1 MLSKEALNTM
11 QPRTLSDKIW
21 EAHRI
26 REAGASSLLYIDRH
40 FVFEVTSPQAFE
52 SLKDS
57 GRRVKRPD
65 ATLAVADHNIP
76 TLPGRS
82 ELSASPD
89 GQAQLRLL
97 RENTAWAGIPYFDM
111 GDRRQGIVHVI
122 GPELGLSLPGMT
134 IACGDSHTA
143 THGAF
148 GSLAFGIGTSEV
160 EHVLATQ
167 TLLIERPRTMR
178 ITVDGALPFGV
189 TAKDIILA
197 IIGRIGTAGARG
209 HVLEFAGPVI
219 SAMSMEARM
228 TVVSMSIEAGARCG
242 LIAPDQTTL
251 DYLKGREYTP
261 TGSAWDQA
269 VANWKTLF
277 SDDGCRFDR
286 EVTIDASE
294 VEPTVTWGTSP
305 EDTMPISGK
314 VPDPAEA
321 TSDESRDS
329 IQRSIEYMG
338 LEAGQSIS
346 DLQID
351 RVFIGSCTNGRIE
364 DLRAAAAVVKG
375 RHVAPNVLGLV
386 VPGSTAV
393 KRQAESEGLDKVFVD
408 AGFEW
413 RESGCSMCVGLNSD
427 QLGWG
432 ERCAAT
438 SNRNFE
444 GRQGAGGRTHLASPT
459 MAAAAAIH
467 GHFVDVRTLG

>member
-1 MLSKEALNTM
+1 M
-11 QPRTLSDKIW
+11 QARTLSEKIW

-26 REAGASSLLYIDRH
+26 RDVDTSALLYIDRH

-52 SLKDS
+52 SLRDA
-57 GRRVKRPD
+57 GRQVRRPN

-76 TLPGRS
+76 TLKGRT
-82 ELSASPD
+82 EMSASED

-97 RENTAWAGIPYFDM
+97 RENTTWAGISYFDM
-111 GDRRQGIVHVI
+111 NDRRQGIVHVI

-178 ITVDGALPFGV
+178 ITVEGALPFGV
-189 TAKDIILA
+189 TAKDLILT

-209 HVLEFAGPVI
+209 HILEFAGPAI
-219 SAMSMEARM
+219 KAMSMEARM

-242 LIAPDQTTL
+242 LVAPDQTTL
-251 DYLKGREYTP
+251 EYLKDREYAP
-261 TGSAWDQA
+261 KGSDWDQA
-269 VANWKTLF
+269 VAYWQTLF
-277 SDDGCRFDR
+277 SDDDCQFDR
-286 EVTIDASE
+286 ELTINANE

-305 EDTMPISGK
+305 EDTLPISGL
-314 VPDPAEA
+314 VPDPADA
-321 TSDESRDS
+321 ASKNGRDAV
-329 IQRSIEYMG
+329 QRSIDYMG
-338 LEAGQSIS
+338 LRSGQPIS
-346 DLQID
+346 DLKID
-351 RVFIGSCTNGRIE
+351 RVFIGSCTNGRLE
-364 DLRAAAAVVKG
+364 DLRSAAEVVKG
-375 RHVAPNVLGLV
+375 RHVASHVRALV

-393 KRQAESEGLDKVFVD
+393 KQQAESEGLDKIFLD

-413 RESGCSMCVGLNSD
+413 RESGCSMCVGLNAD

-444 GRQGAGGRTHLASPT
+444 GRQGAGGRTHLASPP
-459 MAAAAAIH
+459 MAAAAAIF
-467 GHFVDVRTLG
+467 GHFVDVRVLK

>member
-1 MLSKEALNTM
+1 M
-11 QPRTLSDKIW
+11 QARTLSEKIW

-26 REAGASSLLYIDRH
+26 RDVDTSTLLYIDRH

-52 SLKDS
+52 SLRDA
-57 GRRVKRPD
+57 GRQVRRPD

-76 TLPGRS
+76 TLEGRT
-82 ELSASPD
+82 EMSASED

-97 RENTAWAGIPYFDM
+97 RENTTWAGISYFDM
-111 GDRRQGIVHVI
+111 NDRRQGIVHVI

-178 ITVDGALPFGV
+178 IIVEGALPFGV
-189 TAKDIILA
+189 TAKDLILTV
-197 IIGRIGTAGARG
+197 IGRIGTAGARG
-209 HVLEFAGPVI
+209 HILEFAGPAI
-219 SAMSMEARM
+219 KAMSMEARM

-242 LIAPDQTTL
+242 LVAPDQTTL
-251 DYLKGREYTP
+251 EYLKDREYAP
-261 TGSAWDQA
+261 KGSDWDQA
-269 VANWKTLF
+269 VAYWQTLF
-277 SDDGCRFDR
+277 SDDDCQFDR
-286 EVTIDASE
+286 ELTINANE

-305 EDTMPISGK
+305 EDTLPISGF
-314 VPDPAEA
+314 VPDPADA
-321 TSDESRDS
+321 ASKNGRDA
-329 IQRSIEYMG
+329 IQRSIDYMG
-338 LEAGQSIS
+338 LRSGQPIS
-346 DLQID
+346 DLKID
-351 RVFIGSCTNGRIE
+351 RVFIGSCTNGRLE
-364 DLRAAAAVVKG
+364 DLRSAAEVVKG
-375 RHVAPNVLGLV
+375 RHVASHVRALV

-393 KRQAESEGLDKVFVD
+393 KQQAESEGLDKIFLD

-413 RESGCSMCVGLNSD
+413 RESGCSMCVGLNAD

-444 GRQGAGGRTHLASPT
+444 GRQGAGGRTHLASPP
-459 MAAAAAIH
+459 MAAAAAIF
-467 GHFVDVRTLG
+467 GHFVDVRVLK

>member
-1 MLSKEALNTM
+1 M
-11 QPRTLSDKIW
+11 QARTLSEKIW

-26 REAGASSLLYIDRH
+26 RDVDTSALLYIDRH
-40 FVFEVTSPQAFE
+40 FVFEVTSPQAFD
-52 SLKDS
+52 SLRDA
-57 GRRVKRPD
+57 GRQVRRPN

-76 TLPGRS
+76 TLNGRT
-82 ELSASPD
+82 ELSASED

-97 RENTAWAGIPYFDM
+97 RENTTWAGISYFDM
-111 GDRRQGIVHVI
+111 NDRRQGIVHVI

-178 ITVDGALPFGV
+178 ITVEGALPFGV
-189 TAKDIILA
+189 TAKDLILT

-209 HVLEFAGPVI
+209 HILEFAGPAI
-219 SAMSMEARM
+219 KAMSMEARM

-242 LIAPDQTTL
+242 LVAPDQTTL
-251 DYLKGREYTP
+251 EYLKDREYAP
-261 TGSAWDQA
+261 QGSDWDQA
-269 VANWKTLF
+269 VAYWQTLF
-277 SDDGCRFDR
+277 SDDDCQFDR
-286 EVTIDASE
+286 ELTINANE

-305 EDTMPISGK
+305 EDTLPISGL
-314 VPDPAEA
+314 VPDPADA
-321 TSDESRDS
+321 ASKNGRDA
-329 IQRSIEYMG
+329 IQRSIAYMG
-338 LEAGQSIS
+338 LRSGQPIS
-346 DLQID
+346 DLKID
-351 RVFIGSCTNGRIE
+351 RVFIGSCTNGRLE
-364 DLRAAAAVVKG
+364 DLRSAAEVVKG
-375 RHVAPNVLGLV
+375 RHVASHVRALV

-393 KRQAESEGLDKVFVD
+393 KQQAESEGLDKIFLD

-413 RESGCSMCVGLNSD
+413 RESGCSMCVGLNAD

-444 GRQGAGGRTHLASPT
+444 GRQGAGGRTHLASPP
-459 MAAAAAIH
+459 MAAAAAIF
-467 GHFVDVRTLG
+467 GHFVDVRVLK

>member
-1 MLSKEALNTM
+1 M
-11 QPRTLSDKIW
+11 QARTLSEKIW

-26 REAGASSLLYIDRH
+26 RDVDTSTLLYIDRH

-52 SLKDS
+52 SLRDA
-57 GRRVKRPD
+57 GRQVRRPN

-76 TLPGRS
+76 TLKGRT
-82 ELSASPD
+82 EMSASED

-97 RENTAWAGIPYFDM
+97 RENTTWAGISYFDM
-111 GDRRQGIVHVI
+111 NDRRQGIVHVI

-178 ITVDGALPFGV
+178 ITVEGALPFGV
-189 TAKDIILA
+189 TAKDLILT

-209 HVLEFAGPVI
+209 HILEFAGPAI
-219 SAMSMEARM
+219 KAMSMEARM

-242 LIAPDQTTL
+242 LVAPDQTTL
-251 DYLKGREYTP
+251 EYLKDREHAP
-261 TGSAWDQA
+261 KGSDWDQA
-269 VANWKTLF
+269 VAYWQTLF
-277 SDDGCRFDR
+277 SDDNCQFDR
-286 EVTIDASE
+286 ELTINANE

-305 EDTMPISGK
+305 EDTLPISGL
-314 VPDPAEA
+314 VPDPAYA
-321 TSDESRDS
+321 ASKNGRDAL
-329 IQRSIEYMG
+329 QRSIDYMG
-338 LEAGQSIS
+338 LRSGQPIS
-346 DLQID
+346 DLKID
-351 RVFIGSCTNGRIE
+351 RVFIGSCTNGRLE
-364 DLRAAAAVVKG
+364 DLRSAAAVVKG
-375 RHVAPNVLGLV
+375 RHVASHVRALV

-393 KRQAESEGLDKVFVD
+393 KQQAESEGLDQIFLD

-413 RESGCSMCVGLNSD
+413 RESGCSMCVGLNAD

-444 GRQGAGGRTHLASPT
+444 GRQGAGGRTHLASPP
-459 MAAAAAIH
+459 MAAAAAIF
-467 GHFVDVRTLG
+467 GHFVDVRVLK

>member
-1 MLSKEALNTM
+1 M
-11 QPRTLSDKIW
+11 QARTLSEKIW

-26 REAGASSLLYIDRH
+26 RDVDTSALLYIDRH

-52 SLKDS
+52 SLRDA
-57 GRRVKRPD
+57 GRQVRRPN

-76 TLPGRS
+76 TLKGRT
-82 ELSASPD
+82 EMSASED

-97 RENTAWAGIPYFDM
+97 RENTTWAGISYFDM
-111 GDRRQGIVHVI
+111 NDRRQGIVHVI

-178 ITVDGALPFGV
+178 ITVEGALPFGV
-189 TAKDIILA
+189 TAKDLILT

-209 HVLEFAGPVI
+209 HIMEFAGPAI
-219 SAMSMEARM
+219 KAMSMEARM

-242 LIAPDQTTL
+242 LVAPDQTTL
-251 DYLKGREYTP
+251 EYLKDREYAP
-261 TGSAWDQA
+261 KGSDWDQA
-269 VANWKTLF
+269 VAYWQTLF
-277 SDDGCRFDR
+277 SDDDCQFDR
-286 EVTIDASE
+286 ELTINANE

-305 EDTMPISGK
+305 EDTLPISGL
-314 VPDPAEA
+314 VPDPADA
-321 TSDESRDS
+321 ASKNGRDA
-329 IQRSIEYMG
+329 IQRSIDYMG
-338 LEAGQSIS
+338 LRSGQPIS
-346 DLQID
+346 DLKID
-351 RVFIGSCTNGRIE
+351 RVFIGSCTNGRLE
-364 DLRAAAAVVKG
+364 DMRSAAAVVKG
-375 RHVAPNVLGLV
+375 RHVASHVRALV

-393 KRQAESEGLDKVFVD
+393 KQQAESEGLDQIFLD

-413 RESGCSMCVGLNSD
+413 RESGCSMCVGLNAD

-444 GRQGAGGRTHLASPT
+444 GRQGAGGRTHLASPP
-459 MAAAAAIH
+459 MAAAAAIF
-467 GHFVDVRTLG
+467 GHFVDVRVLK

>member
-1 MLSKEALNTM
+1 M
-11 QPRTLSDKIW
+11 QARTLSEKIW

-26 REAGASSLLYIDRH
+26 RDVDTSALLYIDRH

-52 SLKDS
+52 SLRDA
-57 GRRVKRPD
+57 GRQVRRPN

-76 TLPGRS
+76 TLKGRT
-82 ELSASPD
+82 EMSASED

-97 RENTAWAGIPYFDM
+97 RENTTWAGISYFDM
-111 GDRRQGIVHVI
+111 NDRRQGIVHVI

-178 ITVDGALPFGV
+178 ITVEGALPFGV
-189 TAKDIILA
+189 TAKDLILT

-209 HVLEFAGPVI
+209 HILEFAGPAI
-219 SAMSMEARM
+219 KAMSMEARM

-242 LIAPDQTTL
+242 LVAPDQTTL
-251 DYLKGREYTP
+251 EYLKDREYAP
-261 TGSAWDQA
+261 KDSDWDQA
-269 VANWKTLF
+269 VAYWQTLF
-277 SDDGCRFDR
+277 SDDDCQFDR
-286 EVTIDASE
+286 ELTINANE

-305 EDTMPISGK
+305 EDTLPISGL
-314 VPDPAEA
+314 VPDPADA
-321 TSDESRDS
+321 ASKNGRDAV
-329 IQRSIEYMG
+329 QRSIDYMG
-338 LEAGQSIS
+338 LRSGQPIS
-346 DLQID
+346 DLKID
-351 RVFIGSCTNGRIE
+351 RVFIGSCTNGRLE
-364 DLRAAAAVVKG
+364 DLRSAAEVVKG
-375 RHVAPNVLGLV
+375 RHVASHVRALV

-393 KRQAESEGLDKVFVD
+393 KQQAESEGLDKIFLD

-413 RESGCSMCVGLNSD
+413 RESGCSMCVGLNAD

-444 GRQGAGGRTHLASPT
+444 GRQGAGGRTHLASPP
-459 MAAAAAIH
+459 MAAAAAIF
-467 GHFVDVRTLG
+467 GHFVDVRVLK

>member
-1 MLSKEALNTM
+1 M
-11 QPRTLSDKIW
+11 QARTLSDKIW
-21 EAHRI
+21 HAHCI
-26 REAGASSLLYIDRH
+26 RDVETSSLLYIDQH

-52 SLKDS
+52 SLRES
-57 GRRVKRPD
+57 GRQVRRPD

-76 TLPGRS
+76 TLPGRT
-82 ELSASPD
+82 EMSASTD
-89 GQAQLRLL
+89 GQAQLHLL

-178 ITVDGALPFGV
+178 ITVEGVLPFGV
-189 TAKDIILA
+189 TAKDLILT

-209 HVLEFAGPVI
+209 HILEFAGPAI
-219 SAMSMEARM
+219 RAMSMEARM

-242 LIAPDQTTL
+242 LVAPDQTTIG
-251 DYLKGREYTP
+251 YLEGREYAP
-261 TGSAWDQA
+261 KGPDWDDA
-269 VANWKTLF
+269 VAYWKTLV
-277 SDDGCRFDR
+277 SDEGCHFDK
-286 EVTIDASE
+286 EFTIDASE

-305 EDTMPISGK
+305 EDTLPISGL
-314 VPDPAEA
+314 VPDPADA
-321 TSDESRDS
+321 ADMESRDS

-338 LEAGQSIS
+338 LQAGQPIS

-351 RVFIGSCTNGRIE
+351 RVFIGSCTNGRLE
-364 DLRAAAAVVKG
+364 DLRAAAEVVRG
-375 RHVAPNVLGLV
+375 RHVAANVRALI

-393 KRQAESEGLDKVFVD
+393 KRQAESEGLDQLFID

-444 GRQGAGGRTHLASPT
+444 GRQGAGGRTHLASPP
-459 MAAAAAIH
+459 MAAAAAIY

>member
-1 MLSKEALNTM
+1 M
-11 QPRTLSDKIW
+11 QARTLSEKIW

-26 REAGASSLLYIDRH
+26 RDVDTSALLYIDRH

-52 SLKDS
+52 SLRDA
-57 GRRVKRPD
+57 GRQVRRPN

-76 TLPGRS
+76 TLKGRT
-82 ELSASPD
+82 EMSASED

-97 RENTAWAGIPYFDM
+97 RENTTWAGISYFDM
-111 GDRRQGIVHVI
+111 NDRRQGIVHVI

-178 ITVDGALPFGV
+178 ITVEGALPFGV
-189 TAKDIILA
+189 TAKDLILT

-209 HVLEFAGPVI
+209 HIMEFAGPAI
-219 SAMSMEARM
+219 KAMSMEARM

-242 LIAPDQTTL
+242 LVAPDQTTL
-251 DYLKGREYTP
+251 EYLKDREYAP
-261 TGSAWDQA
+261 KDSDWDQA
-269 VANWKTLF
+269 VAYWQTLF
-277 SDDGCRFDR
+277 SDDDCQFDR
-286 EVTIDASE
+286 ELTINANE

-305 EDTMPISGK
+305 EDTLPISGL
-314 VPDPAEA
+314 VPDPADA
-321 TSDESRDS
+321 ASKNGRDA
-329 IQRSIEYMG
+329 IQRSIDYMG
-338 LEAGQSIS
+338 LRSGQPIS
-346 DLQID
+346 DLKID
-351 RVFIGSCTNGRIE
+351 RVFIGSCTNGRLE
-364 DLRAAAAVVKG
+364 DLRSAAEVVKG
-375 RHVAPNVLGLV
+375 RHVASHVRALV

-393 KRQAESEGLDKVFVD
+393 KQQAESEGLDKIFLD

-413 RESGCSMCVGLNSD
+413 RESGCSMCVGLNAD

-444 GRQGAGGRTHLASPT
+444 GRQGAGGRTHLASPP
-459 MAAAAAIH
+459 MAAAAAIF
-467 GHFVDVRTLG
+467 GHFVDVRVLK

>member
-1 MLSKEALNTM
+1 M
-11 QPRTLSDKIW
+11 QARTLSEKIW

-26 REAGASSLLYIDRH
+26 RDVDTSTLLYIDRH

-52 SLKDS
+52 SLRDA
-57 GRRVKRPD
+57 GRQVRRPD

-76 TLPGRS
+76 TLEGRT
-82 ELSASPD
+82 EMSASED

-97 RENTAWAGIPYFDM
+97 RENTTWAGISYFDM
-111 GDRRQGIVHVI
+111 NDRRQGIVHVI

-178 ITVDGALPFGV
+178 IIVEGALPFGV
-189 TAKDIILA
+189 TAKDLILT

-209 HVLEFAGPVI
+209 HILEFAGPAI
-219 SAMSMEARM
+219 KAMSMEARM

-242 LIAPDQTTL
+242 LVAPDQTTL
-251 DYLKGREYTP
+251 EYLKDREYAP
-261 TGSAWDQA
+261 KGSDWDQA
-269 VANWKTLF
+269 VAYWQTLF
-277 SDDGCRFDR
+277 SDDDCQFDR
-286 EVTIDASE
+286 ELTINANE

-305 EDTMPISGK
+305 EDTLPISGL
-314 VPDPAEA
+314 VPDPADA
-321 TSDESRDS
+321 ASKNGRDA
-329 IQRSIEYMG
+329 IQRSIDYMG
-338 LEAGQSIS
+338 LRSGQPIS
-346 DLQID
+346 DLKID
-351 RVFIGSCTNGRIE
+351 RVFIGSCTNGRLE
-364 DLRAAAAVVKG
+364 DLRSAAEVVKG
-375 RHVAPNVLGLV
+375 RHVASHVRALV

-393 KRQAESEGLDKVFVD
+393 KQQAESEGLDKIFLD

-413 RESGCSMCVGLNSD
+413 RESGCSMCVGLNAD

-444 GRQGAGGRTHLASPT
+444 GRQGAGGRTHLASPP
-459 MAAAAAIH
+459 MAAAAAIF
-467 GHFVDVRTLG
+467 GHFVDVRVLK

>member
-1 MLSKEALNTM
+1 M
-11 QPRTLSDKIW
+11 QTRTLSEKIW
-21 EAHRI
+21 DAHCV
-26 REAGASSLLYIDRH
+26 REVGTSSLLYIDRH

-52 SLKDS
+52 SLRDS
-57 GRRVKRPD
+57 GRRVRRPE

-76 TLPGRS
+76 TFAGRS
-82 ELSASPD
+82 ELSASAD

-97 RENTAWAGIPYFDM
+97 RENTTWAGIPYFDM

-167 TLLIERPRTMR
+167 TLLIEPPRTMR
-178 ITVDGALPFGV
+178 ITVEGALPFGV
-189 TAKDIILA
+189 TAKDLILT

-209 HVLEFAGPVI
+209 HILEFAGPAI
-219 SAMSMEARM
+219 RAMSMEARM

-242 LIAPDQTTL
+242 LVAPDQTAI
-251 DYLKGREYTP
+251 DYLKGREYAP
-261 TGSAWDQA
+261 KGKDWDQA
-269 VANWKTLF
+269 VAYWSTLF
-277 SDDGCRFDR
+277 SDDGCQFDK
-286 EVTIDASE
+286 EFTVNASE

-305 EDTMPISGK
+305 EDTLPISGL
-314 VPDPAEA
+314 VPDPANA
-321 TSDESRDS
+321 LDAESRDS

-338 LEAGQSIS
+338 LQPGQPIS
-346 DLQID
+346 DVQID
-351 RVFIGSCTNGRIE
+351 RVFIGSCTNGRLE
-364 DLRAAAAVVKG
+364 DLRAAAEVVRG
-375 RHVAPNVLGLV
+375 RHVASHVRALV

-393 KRQAESEGLDKVFVD
+393 KRQAESEGLDRLFVD

-459 MAAAAAIH
+459 MAAAAAIY
-467 GHFVDVRTLG
+467 GHFVDVRTLR

>member
-1 MLSKEALNTM
+1 
-11 QPRTLSDKIW
+11 
-21 EAHRI
+21 
-26 REAGASSLLYIDRH
+26 
-40 FVFEVTSPQAFE
+40 VFEVTSPQAFE
-52 SLKDS
+52 GLREA
-57 GRRVKRPD
+57 GRRVRRPD

-76 TLPGRS
+76 TMPERS
-82 ELSASPD
+82 ELSASLD
-89 GQAQLRLL
+89 GREQLRLL
-97 RENTAWAGIPYFDM
+97 RENTTWAKIPYFEM

-122 GPELGLSLPGMT
+122 GPELGLSLPGMS

-178 ITVDGALPFGV
+178 ITIEGILPFGV
-189 TAKDIILA
+189 TAKDLILT

-209 HVLEFAGPVI
+209 HILEFAGPAI
-219 SAMSMEARM
+219 RAMSMEARM
-228 TVVSMSIEAGARCG
+228 TIVSMSIEAGARCG
-242 LIAPDQTTL
+242 LVAPDQTTI
-251 DYLKGREYTP
+251 DYLKGREYAP
-261 TGSAWDQA
+261 KGNDWDQA
-269 VANWKTLF
+269 AAYWSTLV
-277 SDDGCRFDR
+277 SDDGCQLDR
-286 EVTIDASE
+286 EFTIDASE

-305 EDTMPISGK
+305 EDVLPISGR
-314 VPDPAEA
+314 VPDPADALSE
-321 TSDESRDS
+321 DIRESM
-329 IQRSIEYMG
+329 QQSIEYMG
-338 LEAGQSIS
+338 LQAGQHIC

-351 RVFIGSCTNGRIE
+351 RVFIGSCTNGRLE

-375 RHVAPNVLGLV
+375 RHVASHVRAMV

-393 KRQAESEGLDKVFVD
+393 KQQAEQEGIDRLFVD

-413 RESGCSMCVGLNSD
+413 RESGCSMCVGLNAD

-444 GRQGAGGRTHLASPT
+444 GRQGAGGRTHLASPP
-459 MAAAAAIH
+459 MAAAAAIF
-467 GHFVDVRTLG
+467 GHFVDVRTLV